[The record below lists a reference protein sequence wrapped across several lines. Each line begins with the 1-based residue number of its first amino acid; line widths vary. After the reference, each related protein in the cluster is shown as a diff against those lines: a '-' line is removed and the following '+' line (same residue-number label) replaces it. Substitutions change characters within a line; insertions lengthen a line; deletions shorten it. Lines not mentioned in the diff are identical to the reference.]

1 MNRPTRTVAAALL
14 GCALLTSCKL
24 DGMVFSGDEVDA
36 YVLPTTVVPDSLIRP
51 VTFPSGGE
59 TLHGY
64 WLRQPNAAPRVTF
77 IFSHGKGGNL
87 AQEMEWSH
95 AEYLWRSGVDVL
107 TYDYRGFGRST
118 GSSKDETTLAADA
131 AAALAFART
140 QPGVTLSRL
149 VSYGHSLG
157 SAPAIA
163 LAASTPGMRALIIE
177 AGFANGQA
185 MSESANPLGMP
196 VTWVMREPMW
206 NTRTIA
212 TVRMPVLIMHGER
225 DVLIPV
231 TQGRDLFAAAPDP
244 KQLLL
249 VPAAGHEDVQK
260 VLGIDAL
267 RALVRT
273 VSKADTP

>member
-1 MNRPTRTVAAALL
+1 MNRASRTVAALL
-14 GCALLTSCKL
+14 GCALLSSCKL
-24 DGMVFSGDEVDA
+24 DGMVFSGDAVDDYA
-36 YVLPTTVVPDSLIRP
+36 LPPTVVPDSLIRA
-51 VTFPSGGE
+51 VTFVSGGE

-64 WLRQPNAAPRVTF
+64 WLRQPSAAPRLTV

-87 AQEMEWSH
+87 AQDVEWSH

-118 GSSKDETTLAADA
+118 GTSKDETTLAADA
-131 AAALAFART
+131 AAAVVFART
-140 QPGVTLSRL
+140 QPGVTIDRL

-177 AGFANGQA
+177 SGFANGQA
-185 MSESANPLGMP
+185 MAGSANPLGIP
-196 VTWVMREPMW
+196 VTWVMREPLW

-225 DVLIPV
+225 DRLIPAE
-231 TQGRDLFAAAPDP
+231 QGRDLFAAAGDP
-244 KQLLL
+244 KQLVI
-249 VPAAGHEDVQK
+249 VPVAGHEDVQE
-260 VLGIDAL
+260 VLGLSAF
-267 RALVRT
+267 RALLRT
-273 VSKADTP
+273 VSRADSP